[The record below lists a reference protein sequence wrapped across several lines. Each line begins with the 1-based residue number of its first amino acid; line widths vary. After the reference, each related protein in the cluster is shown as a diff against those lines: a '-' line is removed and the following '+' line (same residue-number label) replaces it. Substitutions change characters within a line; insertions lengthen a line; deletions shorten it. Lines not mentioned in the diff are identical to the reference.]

1 MASAEVLDFARLLAP
16 IAGENPAGR
25 DLRTDF
31 SPKSAYR
38 EIRDA
43 RRKAAEAER
52 SLMLRGGVD
61 DQGQPVAPPDWR
73 PVLQLAPKVL
83 AEQSKDLEI
92 AALWIEAL
100 VRKHGFAGLRDGFRL
115 VRELVEQFWD
125 RLYPLPDEDGMRT
138 RVYPLVSLNG
148 EESDGVLAGP
158 IQRVPITSSRA
169 TGEFSVFDYRQ
180 ALDLDSVQDPDAR
193 ARRME
198 QPGAVTLQTFQKSV
212 GETTPAVFKNLLDDL
227 DQCREEFRRLS
238 EVLEEK
244 CGQDESGHSAA
255 PPTSSVRGALDSVRE
270 DFVRIAGPVLGLGA
284 EGEASG
290 EEGGESG
297 AGPGDELGNVSA
309 RIRSREEAFRTLLR
323 VAEFFKR
330 TEPHSPIAY
339 ALEQAVRWG
348 RMSLPQLLQELI
360 PEEVTRQQLFKLVG
374 IVPDR
379 GSQGDTA

>member
-1 MASAEVLDFARLLAP
+1 MAP
-16 IAGENPAGR
+16 IAGENPTGR

-52 SLMLRGGVD
+52 SLLLRGGVD

-125 RLYPLPDEDGMRT
+125 HLYPLPDEDGVRT
-138 RVYPLVSLNG
+138 RVYPLVALNG
-148 EESDGVLAGP
+148 EESDGVLVGP
-158 IQRVPITSSRA
+158 ILRVPITSARA

-180 ALDLDSVQDPDAR
+180 ALELDSLQDPDAR
-193 ARRME
+193 ARRLE
-198 QPGAVTLQTFQKSV
+198 QPGVVTLQAFQKSV
-212 GETTPAVFKNLLDDL
+212 AETSPAVFKNLLEDL

-244 CGQDESGHSAA
+244 CGQDESGHSSA
-255 PPTSSVRGALDSVRE
+255 PPTSNVRGALDSVRE
-270 DFVRIAGPVLGLGA
+270 DFLRIAGPVLGLGA
-284 EGEASG
+284 EGETSG
-290 EEGGESG
+290 GEGGESG
-297 AGPGDELGNVSA
+297 AGPGDELGSASA

-360 PEEVTRQQLFKLVG
+360 PEEATRQQLFKLVG

-379 GSQGDTA
+379 GSQEGAG